1 MIQSSVV
8 KAGSG
13 YLTAGTIERG
23 SPQHGPP
30 PVKSIPSERRR
41 RLTHRAFPALA
52 GLAAVSLVAGGIVGS
67 STQSPAERVAG
78 DFAEAWERGD
88 MRGMHEMLS
97 EESSARFPM
106 ERLRRAYRRAAAAA
120 TMTELEAGDPEGA
133 DGDEVNVPVVV
144 DTRVFGSL
152 RGDLRVAVSGERV
165 DWSPQ
170 LVFPELR
177 PGERLTRVS
186 APAER
191 ATLRSH
197 DGKILAQGPADRR
210 TSPLVGIADS
220 IAGRIEPEETAG
232 ERRALYARGFP
243 ADWPVGQSGLEEAFE
258 ERLRGRPG
266 GELVAGNRVLARAQP
281 RPAKPIRTTIQTGLQ
296 EAAVVALA
304 GRLGGVA
311 ALDAR
316 NGEIRALAGIAFSAP
331 QPPGSTF
338 KLVTTAA
345 ALERN
350 LVKPSTE
357 FPVESH
363 AIIDGVELE
372 NANGEFCGG
381 SFRNS
386 FAHSCNSV
394 FGPLGVKVGAP
405 ALVEVAE
412 RFGWN
417 APASIPGEVPST
429 LPPAGEIDTPLEVAS
444 TAIGQFET
452 LATPLQMASVAQTI
466 AMRGVRHAPTLRA
479 DQRPRGARVVSR
491 RIARTIGSL
500 MVDVVAYGTGTAAA
514 IPGVRVAGKTGTA
527 ELEDTRDP
535 ETGETLPPDPTNT
548 DAWFTSY
555 APAKRPQIVV
565 AVMLVRAGAGGA
577 TAAPAA
583 RVVLDAAL

>member
-1 MIQSSVV
+1 
-8 KAGSG
+8 
-13 YLTAGTIERG
+13 
-23 SPQHGPP
+23 
-30 PVKSIPSERRR
+30 
-41 RLTHRAFPALA
+41 
-52 GLAAVSLVAGGIVGS
+52 
-67 STQSPAERVAG
+67 VAG
-78 DFAEAWERGD
+78 DFAEAWERED
-88 MRGMHEMLS
+88 MRGMHELLS
-97 EESSARFPM
+97 EPASAHFSIARM
-106 ERLRRAYRRAAAAA
+106 RRAYRRAAATA
-120 TMTELEAGDPEGA
+120 TMTAIEAGEPEGVE
-133 DGDEVNVPVVV
+133 DDKVTVPVVV
-144 DTRVFGSL
+144 HTRVFGSL
-152 RGDLRVAVSGERV
+152 RGELRVPVSDERV
-165 DWSPQ
+165 DWAPR

-177 PGERLTRVS
+177 AGERLTRIS
-186 APAER
+186 APAVR
-191 ATLRSH
+191 ATLRSR
-197 DGKILAQGPADRR
+197 DGKVLAKGPADAR

-220 IAGRIEPEETAG
+220 IAGRMEPEETAE
-232 ERRALYARGFP
+232 ERRALYAHGYP

-258 ERLRGRPG
+258 KRLRGRPG
-266 GELVAGNRVLARAQP
+266 GELLAGKRVLARAQP
-281 RPAKPIRTTIQTGLQ
+281 RAAKPIQTTILTGLQ

-311 ALDAR
+311 ALDPR

-345 ALERN
+345 ALERG

-357 FPVESH
+357 FPVETH

-372 NANGEFCGG
+372 NANGESCGG
-381 SFRNS
+381 SFRSS

-394 FGPLGVKVGAP
+394 FAPLGLKIGAP
-405 ALVEVAE
+405 ELVEVAE

-417 APASIPGEVPST
+417 APATIPGEVPST
-429 LPPAGEIDTPLEVAS
+429 IPPAAEIKTPLELAS
-444 TAIGQFET
+444 SAIGQFET
-452 LATPLQMASVAQTI
+452 LATPLQMASVAQAI
-466 AMRGVRHAPTLRA
+466 AMRGVRHPPTLRA
-479 DQRPRGARVVSR
+479 GERAGGTRVVSR

-514 IPGVRVAGKTGTA
+514 LPDVQVAGKTGTA

-548 DAWFTSY
+548 DAWFTAY
-555 APAKRPQIVV
+555 APAKRPRIVV

>member
-1 MIQSSVV
+1 L
-8 KAGSG
+8 K
-13 YLTAGTIERG
+13 TI
-23 SPQHGPP
+23 PP
-30 PVKSIPSERRR
+30 ERRR
-41 RLTHRAFPALA
+41 RLTHRALPALA
-52 GLAAVSLVAGGIVGS
+52 GLAAVSLVAGTIVGS
-67 STQSPAERVAG
+67 TTRSASEQAAG
-78 DFAEAWERGD
+78 DFADAWERGD
-88 MRGMHEMLS
+88 LRGMHDLLS
-97 EESSARFPM
+97 EASSARFPI
-106 ERLRRAYRRAAAAA
+106 ERFRRAYRRAAATA
-120 TMTELEAGDPEGA
+120 TMTDLEAGDPET
-133 DGDEVNVPVVV
+133 VNGVVTVPVVV

-152 RGDLRVAVSGERV
+152 RGNLRVPVSGDRV
-165 DWSPQ
+165 EWSPR

-177 PGERLTRVS
+177 AGERLRRVS
-186 APAER
+186 VPAVR

-197 DGKILAQGPADRR
+197 DGKVLAKGPADGR

-220 IAGRIEPEETAG
+220 IAGRMEPQETAE
-232 ERRALYARGFP
+232 ERRALYERGFP

-266 GELVAGNRVLARAQP
+266 GELVAGNRVLARARP
-281 RPAKPIRTTIQTGLQ
+281 RPAKAIRTTIHTGLQ

-345 ALERN
+345 ALERR

-381 SFRNS
+381 TFRNS

-394 FGPLGVKVGAP
+394 FAPLGLKIGAA

-412 RFGWN
+412 RLGWN
-417 APASIPGEVPST
+417 APATIPGEVPST
-429 LPPAGEIDTPLEVAS
+429 LPPAADIDSPLEVAS

-452 LATPLQMASVAQTI
+452 LATPLQMASVAQAI

-479 DQRPRGARVVSR
+479 GQRAEGVRVLPR
-491 RIARTIGSL
+491 RIARIIGSL

-514 IPGVRVAGKTGTA
+514 IPGVSVAGKTGTA

-555 APAKRPQIVV
+555 APAQKPQIVV
-565 AVMLVRAGAGGA
+565 AVMLVGAGAGGA

-583 RVVLDAAL
+583 RVVLDAALP

>member
-1 MIQSSVV
+1 
-8 KAGSG
+8 
-13 YLTAGTIERG
+13 
-23 SPQHGPP
+23 
-30 PVKSIPSERRR
+30 VKSIPSERRR
-41 RLTHRAFPALA
+41 RLTHRALPALG
-52 GLAAVSLVAGGIVGS
+52 GLAAVSMLAGAVVGS
-67 STQSPAERVAG
+67 SYESSSERVVG
-78 DFAEAWERGD
+78 QFAEAWERGD
-88 MRGMHEMLS
+88 LREMHDLLS
-97 EESSARFPM
+97 TSSSTRFPIARF
-106 ERLRRAYRRAAAAA
+106 RRAYRRAAATA
-120 TMTELEAGDPEGA
+120 TTTTIEAGEPEGEQGA
-133 DGDEVNVPVVV
+133 GATVPVVV
-144 DTRVFGSL
+144 HTRVFGSL
-152 RGDLRVAVSGERV
+152 RGELRVPVSGERV
-165 DWSPQ
+165 DWEPR

-177 PGERLTRVS
+177 AGERFTRISV
-186 APAER
+186 PAVR
-191 ATLRSH
+191 ATLRSR
-197 DGKILAQGPADRR
+197 DGKVLAEGPADGR

-220 IAGRIEPEETAG
+220 IAGRMEPEETAA

-266 GELVAGNRVLARAQP
+266 GELVAGNRVLARARP
-281 RPAKPIRTTIQTGLQ
+281 RAARGIQTTIHTGLQ
-296 EAAVVALA
+296 ESAVVALA

-311 ALDAR
+311 ALDPR

-345 ALERN
+345 ALERG

-357 FPVESH
+357 FPVQSH

-394 FGPLGVKVGAP
+394 FAPLGLKIGAP
-405 ALVEVAE
+405 ELVEVAE

-417 APASIPGEVPST
+417 APATIPGEVPST
-429 LPPAGEIDTPLEVAS
+429 LPPAAEIETPLELAS

-452 LATPLQMASVAQTI
+452 LATPLQMASVAQAI
-466 AMRGVRHAPTLRA
+466 ASRGVRHPPTLSARR
-479 DQRPRGARVVSR
+479 RPGGTRVVSR

-548 DAWFTSY
+548 DAWFTAY
-555 APAKRPQIVV
+555 APAQRPRIVV

>member
-1 MIQSSVV
+1 M
-8 KAGSG
+8 
-13 YLTAGTIERG
+13 
-23 SPQHGPP
+23 
-30 PVKSIPSERRR
+30 
-41 RLTHRAFPALA
+41 
-52 GLAAVSLVAGGIVGS
+52 VAGAFVGS
-67 STQSPAERVAG
+67 STESASERVAG

-88 MRGMHEMLS
+88 MRAMRDLLS
-97 EESSARFPM
+97 EASSARYPIARF
-106 ERLRRAYRRAAAAA
+106 RRAYRRAAATA
-120 TMTELEAGDPEGA
+120 TMTSVEAGEIEGVD
-133 DGDEVNVPVVV
+133 DGEVTVRVVV

-152 RGDLRVAVSGERV
+152 RGRLRLPVSGESV
-165 DWSPQ
+165 DWTPQ

-177 PGERLTRVS
+177 AGERLTRIS
-186 APAER
+186 APAVR
-191 ATLRSH
+191 ATLRSR
-197 DGKILAQGPADRR
+197 DGKVLARGQADAR

-220 IAGRIEPEETAG
+220 IAGRMEPEETAE
-232 ERRALYARGFP
+232 ERRKLYAQGFP

-258 ERLRGRPG
+258 GRLRGRPG

-281 RPAKPIRTTIQTGLQ
+281 RAAKAVRTTIHTGLQ

-304 GRLGGVA
+304 GRLGGIA
-311 ALDAR
+311 ALDPR
-316 NGEIRALAGIAFSAP
+316 NAEIRALAGIAFSAP

-345 ALERN
+345 ALERR

-357 FPVESH
+357 FPVETH

-372 NANGEFCGG
+372 NANGESCGG

-394 FGPLGVKVGAP
+394 FAPLGLKIGA
-405 ALVEVAE
+405 AGLVEVAE

-417 APASIPGEVPST
+417 APATIPGEVPST
-429 LPPAGEIDTPLEVAS
+429 LPPAAEIETPLELAS

-452 LATPLQMASVAQTI
+452 LATPLQMASVAQAI
-466 AMRGVRHAPTLRA
+466 ATRGVRYPPTLKA
-479 DQRPRGARVVSR
+479 GERGVGTRVVSR

-548 DAWFTSY
+548 DAWFTAY
-555 APAKRPQIVV
+555 APAKRPQV
-565 AVMLVRAGAGGA
+565 AVGVMLVRAGAGGA

-583 RVVLDAAL
+583 RVVLDAALP

>member
-1 MIQSSVV
+1 VAGAI
-8 KAGSG
+8 AGSTTRSATER
-13 YLTAGTIERG
+13 TA
-23 SPQHGPP
+23 
-30 PVKSIPSERRR
+30 
-41 RLTHRAFPALA
+41 A
-52 GLAAVSLVAGGIVGS
+52 
-67 STQSPAERVAG
+67 
-78 DFAEAWERGD
+78 DFSEAWERGD
-88 MRGMHEMLS
+88 LRGMHELLS
-97 EESSARFPM
+97 DGSRERFPL
-106 ERLRRAYRRAAAAA
+106 ERFRRAYRRAADTA
-120 TMTELEAGDPEGA
+120 TMTALDADGPEGV
-133 DGDEVNVPVVV
+133 DGTEVTIPVVV
-144 DTRVFGSL
+144 ETRVFGSL
-152 RGDLRVAVSGERV
+152 RGDLRVPVSGERV
-165 DWSPQ
+165 EWTPR

-177 PGERLTRVS
+177 TGERLTRVS
-186 APAER
+186 VPARR

-197 DGKILAQGPADRR
+197 DGKVLAAGPADGR

-220 IAGRIEPEETAG
+220 IAGRMEPQVTAE

-243 ADWPVGQSGLEEAFE
+243 SDWPVGQSGLEEAFE
-258 ERLRGRPG
+258 PSLRGRPG
-266 GELVAGNRVLARAQP
+266 GELVAGNRVLARAKPQP
-281 RPAKPIRTTIQTGLQ
+281 AGPIRTTIHTRLQ
-296 EAAVVALA
+296 EAAVVGLA

-311 ALDAR
+311 ALDPR

-338 KLVTTAA
+338 KIVTAAA
-345 ALERN
+345 ALERG
-350 LVKPSTE
+350 LVRPKTE

-363 AIIDGVELE
+363 AIIDGVELD
-372 NANGEFCGG
+372 NANGELCGG

-394 FGPLGVKVGAP
+394 FAPLGLKIGAQE
-405 ALVEVAE
+405 LVEVAE

-417 APASIPGEVPST
+417 ASATIPGEVPST
-429 LPPAGEIDTPLEVAS
+429 MPPAAEIDTPLEVAS
-444 TAIGQFET
+444 TAIGQFQT

-466 AMRGVRHAPTLRA
+466 SMRGVRYPPTLQA
-479 DQRPRGARVVSR
+479 GERGTGTRVVSR
-491 RIARTIGSL
+491 RIARMIGSL

-514 IPGVRVAGKTGTA
+514 LPDARVAGKTGTA

-555 APAKRPQIVV
+555 APAKRPRIVV